1 MIKRNFT
8 LKSTESC
15 FLLGPRGTGKTTWLK
30 SEFPEACYLDLLE
43 SRLLNTLSADPQRL
57 MNFLPAQGGSLVIV
71 DEVQKLP
78 ALLDEV
84 HRLMETRGLRFILT
98 GSSARKLKRS
108 GVNLL
113 GGRAMPRTFPP
124 LTADELGKDF
134 DLARAM
140 KWGML
145 PTLYDQAKE
154 EDPEKYLNA
163 YVRIYINEEVMQEG
177 LTRNAGH
184 FSRFLEAA
192 SFSQAQLLN
201 ITAVA
206 RECQINRK
214 VVESYFDI
222 LGDLLLAERIPVF
235 QRRAKRT
242 VTQHPK
248 FFFFDAGVFRALRP
262 GGPLDSAEE
271 IDGPALET
279 LVHQHLR
286 AFLARTDPT
295 GRLYY
300 WRTQTGLEVDF
311 VVYSPHRFLA
321 IEVKRRGKIT
331 RHDLKGLRS
340 FGEEYPE
347 ARRIL
352 LCGENR
358 RQVIDDVEI
367 WPVEQALQHPESLLA
382 YPES

>member
-1 MIKRNFT
+1 MISRKYELNPM
-8 LKSTESC
+8 ESS

-30 SEFPEACYLDLLE
+30 SRYPVACYLDLLE
-43 SRLLNTLSADPQRL
+43 SRLLNILSADPQRL
-57 MNFLPAQGGSLVIV
+57 ESFLPGDASTLIII

-84 HRLMETRGLRFILT
+84 HRLMETRGFRFILT

-113 GGRAMPRTFPP
+113 GGRAMFHTFPP

-134 DLARAM
+134 DFSKAV

-145 PTLYDQAKE
+145 PTLYDETKQV
-154 EDPEKYLNA
+154 DPENHLSA
-163 YVRIYINEEVMQEG
+163 YVRIYLNEEVMQEG

-201 ITAVA
+201 ITSVA
-206 RECQINRK
+206 RDCQIHRK
-214 VVESYFDI
+214 VVESYFEI
-222 LGDLLLAERIPVF
+222 LEDLLLAERIPVF
-235 QRRAKRT
+235 QRRAKRA

-248 FFFFDAGVFRALRP
+248 FFFFDAGVFRVLRP
-262 GGPLDSAEE
+262 RGPLDSAEE
-271 IDGPALET
+271 ADGPALET
-279 LVHQHLR
+279 LVYQHLR
-286 AFLARTDPT
+286 AYLARMDPSA
-295 GRLYY
+295 RLHY
-300 WRTQTGLEVDF
+300 WRTHTGLEVDF

-321 IEVKRRGKIT
+321 VEVKRRGSIS
-331 RHDLKGLRS
+331 RHDLKGLQC

-352 LCGENR
+352 LCGEGH
-358 RQVIDDVEI
+358 RQHIDGVEV
-367 WPVEQALQHPESLLA
+367 WPLEQALQHPQDLLYYSTA
-382 YPES
+382 